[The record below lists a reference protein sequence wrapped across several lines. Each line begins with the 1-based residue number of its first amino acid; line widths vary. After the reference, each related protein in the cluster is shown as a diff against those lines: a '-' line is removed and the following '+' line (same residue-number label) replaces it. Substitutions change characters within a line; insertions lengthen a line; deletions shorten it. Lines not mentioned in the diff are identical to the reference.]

1 MKQQQKELKLISAG
15 TTVRNPDRLINF
27 FKSLLRV
34 IEGKIYSKDIQHD
47 IQTVLIQ
54 TRDYGYGSKQ
64 FYSTLDRK
72 HIELLDSNH
81 PISFDEAKEIYRKK
95 MESYKIK
102 DGIRGRTSISSL
114 NKFGFFYTK
123 IGNKIIASEIGKKYL
138 NKEISETLFF
148 QKVLLKW
155 QFGNNTDDEYKNDD
169 GYNIKPFVAFLHLI
183 SKLNKKLKENGK
195 KPIGVSTLEF
205 DLFIPTLINYE
216 DIPNFVENIIDF
228 REKYSSKKS
237 ISDKNKFI
245 SEFYKKLIYK
255 FNISDKNKK
264 KFINNLSEYGQ
275 NNLLL
280 YYLKTDLIELR
291 GANNYIDIKRDLDG
305 NYINAVNEICEKISP
320 EVENFTSPIV
330 EFKNFSKEIEPPLS
344 FLNLETKQ
352 YEAKKVN
359 LYLKN
364 KGIKNLRILDD
375 FDGNIDRYNEYL
387 DQKINE
393 NKIESFENRVWTVS
407 DVQNSII
414 GFSNIRSFTDGIKWI
429 EYERLSYWSILQLND
444 HKLIKPNFPINE
456 EGYPKKKGPPGIP
469 DIECFYENFSLIL
482 EVTLKTDHNQWMDE
496 TASIMEHLEEFIER
510 SETKDNFCLFISP
523 SIHDRAAKA
532 YFQANKNGFGSD
544 KKLAI
549 IPLKHTQF
557 CKILNVQS
565 ELFKVKKKINSSRML
580 KFYKDIHLE
589 ANAIDNYIDWIGKI
603 DSSLNSL
610 ISEYLI

>member
-1 MKQQQKELKLISAG
+1 MNQKQKELKLISAG

-27 FKSLLRV
+27 FKSLLGV
-34 IEGKIYSKDIQHD
+34 IEGKIYSKEIQHD

-54 TRDYGYGSKQ
+54 TRDYGYGVNQ

-72 HIELLDSNH
+72 HIKLLESDK
-81 PISFDEAKEIYRKK
+81 PLSFDEAKEIYWKK
-95 MESYKIK
+95 MENYKIK
-102 DGIRGRTSISSL
+102 DGIRGRTSISPL

-123 IGNKIIASEIGKKYL
+123 IGEEIIASEIGKKYL

-155 QFGNNTDDEYKNDD
+155 QFGNNTDNEYKNED
-169 GYNIKPFVAFLHLI
+169 GYNIKPFIAFLHLI

-195 KPIGVSTLEF
+195 KPIGISTLEF
-205 DLFIPTLINYE
+205 DFFIPTLINYE
-216 DIPNFVENIIDF
+216 DIPNCVENIIDF
-228 REKYSSKKS
+228 REQYSNQNT

-245 SEFYKKLIYK
+245 SEFYEQLIYN

-264 KFINNLSEYGQ
+264 KFIDNLSEYGQ

-291 GANNYIDIKRDLDG
+291 GANNYIDIKRDIDG
-305 NYINAVNEICEKISP
+305 NYINAVNEICDKISP
-320 EVENFTSPIV
+320 EVENFTSPVV
-330 EFKNFSKEIEPPLS
+330 EFKNFNKDIEPPLS
-344 FLNLETKQ
+344 FLNLEIKQ
-352 YEAKKVN
+352 DEAKKVN
-359 LYLKN
+359 LFLKS
-364 KGIKNLRILDD
+364 KGIKNLKTLDD
-375 FDGNIDRYNEYL
+375 LDGNIDRYNEYL
-387 DQKINE
+387 DQRINE
-393 NKIESFENRVWTVS
+393 NKIESFENRVWTAN
-407 DVQNSII
+407 DVQNSIS
-414 GFSNIRSFTDGIKWI
+414 GFLNIRSFTEGIKWI

-482 EVTLKTDHNQWMDE
+482 EVTLKTNHSQWMDE

-510 SETKDNFCLFISP
+510 SETEDNFCLFISP
-523 SIHDRAAKA
+523 LIHDRAAKA

-544 KKLAI
+544 KKLGI
-549 IPLKHTQF
+549 IPLKHDQF

-589 ANAIDNYIDWIGKI
+589 ANAIDNYVDWIGKI
-603 DSSLNSL
+603 DTSLNSL
-610 ISEYLI
+610 ISEYST